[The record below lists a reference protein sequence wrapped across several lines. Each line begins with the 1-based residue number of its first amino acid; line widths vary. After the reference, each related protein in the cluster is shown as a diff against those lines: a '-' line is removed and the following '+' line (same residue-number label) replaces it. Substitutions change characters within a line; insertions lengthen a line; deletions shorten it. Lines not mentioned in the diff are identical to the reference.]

1 MFRTTYA
8 ALLAVALAAC
18 TTTGS
23 IDRSGF
29 DTAVRPQDDLYRAV
43 NGGWLAATPIPAD
56 KPNWGSFAIL
66 RDLSDQRVRTI
77 VDELAAQRGTASG
90 VARQIGTYYAAFVDT
105 AAIDRAGLAPV
116 APLLAEIDAID
127 SVGALAVWQGR
138 RGQGVLAL
146 PIGLWVGPDAQDPT
160 VERVTLWQGGL
171 GLPDRDYYVKA
182 QEERYAKALAAY
194 ERYLTQ
200 LAPHA
205 GERDAAGAARR
216 VLALEHRIAQAHW
229 ERVRSRDPVQRNNPM
244 TVAELAKSAPGFD
257 WSAFMAAA
265 QLGGQERVNVSQP
278 SAAAEIAKLYS
289 EVALADW
296 KLYFKLRL
304 LDDAA
309 PTLPQALRDA
319 HFELR
324 GRALGGATAPPAR
337 WQDGAQAVNAALGE
351 AVGQVYVQRH
361 FPPAAKARMQD
372 LVRNLL
378 AAYQESIDALNWMTP
393 ATKAQAQDKLAR
405 YSVKIGY
412 PDRWRDYARLDVR
425 EGDALGNAL
434 RAQRFEWERIAAKAG
449 KPVDRSEWGATPQT
463 VNAYYSAS
471 KNEIVFPAAILQP
484 PFFDMAADD
493 AVNYGAIGAVIGHEI
508 SHGFDD
514 AGSRYDGSG
523 ALRNWWSP
531 ADRQAFE
538 AIGTQ
543 LASQYDRYEA
553 LPGKRVNGRLTLG
566 ENIADLS
573 GLQIAWKAYER
584 SLAGRSAATIDGTTG
599 AQRFF
604 IGWAKIWRLKER
616 DERLLERLTAGPHSP
631 GEFRANGAAINADAF
646 HDAFGTK
653 PGDGMYKPKDE
664 RIRIW

>member
-1 MFRTTYA
+1 MLRPYA
-8 ALLAVALAAC
+8 TVLAVALAAC

-29 DTAVRPQDDLYRAV
+29 DASVRPQDDLYRAF
-43 NGGWLAATPIPAD
+43 NGRWLATTPIPAD
-56 KPNWGSFAIL
+56 KSNWGSFAIL
-66 RDLSDQRVRTI
+66 RDQSDQRVRTI
-77 VDELAAQRGTASG
+77 VDELAAQRSNASG
-90 VARQIGTYYAAFVDT
+90 VARQVGTYYAAFVDT
-105 AAIDRAGLAPV
+105 GAIDRAGLAPI

-127 SVGALAVWQGR
+127 SVSALAVWQGR
-138 RGQGVLAL
+138 RGQGVLSL
-146 PIGLWVGPDAQDPT
+146 PAGVWVSPDAQDPT
-160 VERVTLWQGGL
+160 VERVSMWQGGL

-182 QEERYAKALAAY
+182 QEERYAKVLTAY
-194 ERYLTQ
+194 ERYLTL

-216 VLALEHRIAQAHW
+216 VLALEQRIAQAHW
-229 ERVRSRDPVQRNNPM
+229 DRLRSRDPVQRNNPM
-244 TVAELAKSAPGFD
+244 SVAELAKNAPGFD
-257 WSAFMAAA
+257 WVAFLGAA
-265 QLGGQERVNVSQP
+265 QLGAQERLNVSQP
-278 SAAAEIAKLYS
+278 SAVAEIAKLYRD
-289 EVALADW
+289 VPLADW
-296 KLYFKLRL
+296 KLYFKLHL

-324 GRALGGATAPPAR
+324 GRALAGATEPAAR
-337 WQDGAQAVNAALGE
+337 WQDGARAVNAALGE
-351 AVGQVYVQRH
+351 AVGQLYVERH
-361 FPPAAKARMQD
+361 FPPAHKARMQE

-378 AAYQESIDALNWMTP
+378 AAYKESIDALTWMTP

-405 YSVKIGY
+405 YGVKIGY
-412 PDRWRDYARLDVR
+412 PERWRDYSRLDVR
-425 EGDALGNAL
+425 EGDALGNTL
-434 RAQRFEWERIAAKAG
+434 RAQRLEWERIAAKAG
-449 KPVDRSEWGATPQT
+449 KPVDRSEWSTTPQT
-463 VNAYYSAS
+463 VNAFYSPP

-493 AVNYGAIGAVIGHEI
+493 AINYGAIGAVIGHEI

-514 AGSRYDGSG
+514 AGSRYDGNG
-523 ALRNWWSP
+523 ALRNWWSDE
-531 ADRQAFE
+531 DRRAFE
-538 AIGTQ
+538 AIGAR
-543 LASQYDRYEA
+543 LAAQYDRYEA

-573 GLQIAWKAYER
+573 GLQIAWKAYEK
-584 SLAGRSAATIDGTTG
+584 SLAGRPAATIDGTTG

-604 IGWAKIWRLKER
+604 IGWATIWRLKER

-631 GEFRANGAAINADAF
+631 SEFRANGAAINADVF